1 MVDFLVRLF
10 LPHISKQNAE
20 TQRQQYGR
28 FSSIVGI
35 VLNLLLALSKIVVG
49 LFSGAVSV
57 LGDGINNLSDAG
69 SSILSLFSFMIASKP
84 ADAKH
89 PFGHAR
95 IEYIASSAVA
105 VVIAQIGL
113 SLFMESADKTLH
125 PQVLPVSGIIVGT
138 LLASIIV
145 KGWLYLFYKK
155 MANRI
160 QSELLHATAA
170 DSFSD
175 VLATSSVLIALLLG
189 AVFGIG
195 LDGPMGIVVSVLLFR
210 SACGILRN
218 TLDHL
223 LGRPPHRS
231 EVDRLRD
238 ELLSY
243 EGVLGI
249 HDMVIHDYG
258 PGHQFVT
265 VHVEVDA
272 RVDVLASHAM
282 IDQIER
288 DIRQRDGLQLT
299 IHMDPLILD
308 DPRTNEVRDEINA
321 LIRSENP
328 DYSIHD
334 FRLVESYRSLNLV
347 FDLLI
352 PATEKKSEQEV
363 EQEIRERIEA
373 RFPTYHIVLTVDR
386 DFLYSVEE
394 EHHVS

>member
-1 MVDFLVRLF
+1 MVDFLIRRF
-10 LPHISKQNAE
+10 LPHISKENAE
-20 TQRQQYGR
+20 TQRHQYGR

-35 VLNLLLALSKIVVG
+35 ILNLFLALSKIAVG
-49 LFSGAVSV
+49 LLSGAVSI

-69 SSILSLFSFMIASKP
+69 SSILTLFSFIIASKP
-84 ADAKH
+84 ADAQH

-105 VVIAQIGL
+105 IVIAQIGL
-113 SLFMESADKTLH
+113 SLLMESVDKTLH
-125 PQVLPVSGIIVGT
+125 PQVLPVSGLIVGT
-138 LLASIIV
+138 LLVSIIV
-145 KGWLYLFYKK
+145 KGWLYLFYEK

-175 VLATSSVLIALLLG
+175 VLATSSVLLALILG
-189 AVFGIG
+189 AIFEIG
-195 LDGPMGIVVSVLLFR
+195 LDGPMGIVVSILLFR
-210 SACGILRN
+210 AAYGILRN
-218 TLDHL
+218 TFDHL
-223 LGRPPHRS
+223 LGRPPHRN
-231 EVDRLRD
+231 EVDRLRE

-243 EGVLGI
+243 DGVLGV
-249 HDMVIHDYG
+249 HDMIIHDYG

-272 RVDVLASHAM
+272 RVDVLISHAM

-288 DIRQRDGLQLT
+288 DIRQKEGVQLT

-321 LIRSENP
+321 LISSENP

-334 FRLVESYRSLNLV
+334 FRLLESYRSLNLV

-352 PATEKKSEQEV
+352 PAAEKKSEQDV

-373 RFPTYHIVLTVDR
+373 RFPTYHVVLTVDR
-386 DFLYSVEE
+386 DFLYSTEE